1 MSIETNYA
9 AENDI
14 LAAYH
19 NDQKLGKEKLVKCYC
34 EHEYRWY
41 FHQHKQKELWLKVKS
56 FEIICEKNTSG

>member
-34 EHEYRWY
+34 EHEYR
-41 FHQHKQKELWLKVKS
+41 
-56 FEIICEKNTSG
+56 